1 MSTDAPSEPSDVP
14 AEETGEAVATAPP
27 PAAEPEKAEP
37 EKSVVASPPEFSSVT
52 ESRAAFP
59 PASIDRFKDVR
70 VDVWAELGRVQLP
83 IGELLQI
90 GEGSVID
97 LDRAVGDPVDLV
109 SQGVLLARGE
119 IVVVEDK
126 FAIRIKEIE
135 PVKE

>member
-1 MSTDAPSEPSDVP
+1 MSTEATESPEAPETTESAEP
-14 AEETGEAVATAPP
+14 AATA
-27 PAAEPEKAEP
+27 EDT
-37 EKSVVASPPEFSSVT
+37 SNVVASTPEFTSV
-52 ESRAAFP
+52 SDMRSGNGPA
-59 PASIDRFKDVR
+59 ASIDRFKDVR
-70 VDVWAELGRVQLP
+70 VDVWAELGRVQIP

-126 FAIRIKEIE
+126 FAIRIKEIQ
-135 PVKE
+135 PAKE

>member
-1 MSTDAPSEPSDVP
+1 MSTETPSEPTDTPP
-14 AEETGEAVATAPP
+14 AEEASEAAVATAAP
-27 PAAEPEKAEP
+27 PATEAEPA
-37 EKSVVASPPEFSSVT
+37 VVASTPEFSSVS
-52 ESRAAFP
+52 ENRAAFP

-70 VDVWAELGRVQLP
+70 VDVWAELGRIQMP
-83 IGELLQI
+83 IGELLQV